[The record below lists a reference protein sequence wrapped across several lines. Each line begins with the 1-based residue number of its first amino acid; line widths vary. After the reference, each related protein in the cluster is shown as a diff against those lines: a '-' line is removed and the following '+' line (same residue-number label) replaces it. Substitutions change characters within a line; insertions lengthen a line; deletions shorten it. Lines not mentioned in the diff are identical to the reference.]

1 VFTEVI
7 SGERENYHIE
17 KRYYGKDGRL
27 VWGHLTVSQP
37 LTAVVNNGYACLRWL
52 ARAVPDLAE
61 TRAAVELIIRDG
73 HRASAVIQRIRA
85 LSKKTDPQTA
95 WLDIDDI
102 IRGTR
107 RPLVGDPARR
117 SRRLLG
123 RILGRGRVSRRREPF
138 ASPTH
143 PKCVGM
149 ACRSHYSNDEGESRW
164 RR

>member
-1 VFTEVI
+1 MTTA
-7 SGERENYHIE
+7 N
-17 KRYYGKDGRL
+17 
-27 VWGHLTVSQP
+27 TVSPTLREPQ
-37 LTAVVNNGYACLRWL
+37 LLGQTVVVIGGSAGTGLETARL

-107 RPLVGDPARR
+107 RPIVGDPARR
-117 SRRLLG
+117 SRRVLG